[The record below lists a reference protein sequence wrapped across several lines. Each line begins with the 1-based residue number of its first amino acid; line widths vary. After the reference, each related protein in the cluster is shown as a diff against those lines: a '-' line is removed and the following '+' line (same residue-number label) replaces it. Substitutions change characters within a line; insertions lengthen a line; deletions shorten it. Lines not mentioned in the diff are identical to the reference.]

1 MSLLQSLQALA
12 DHGFEILALALGLI
26 VGSFANV
33 VIHRLPQ
40 GASVVRPGSRCPRC
54 GHAIR
59 PWDNVPVLSYLLLSG
74 RCRDCGAAISLRYP
88 AVELGNGL
96 AWLGLAAVLGA
107 SPRTFV
113 AMAFVTALIVLS
125 LIDLDHHLLPDA
137 ITKPGI
143 AVGLAAS
150 LLPGSP
156 LTLLTAALAA
166 AGGYLALF
174 AISAIYKRARGVEG
188 LGQGDWKMVAM
199 LGAFLGWERMLL
211 TLLLAT
217 LVGSIVGL
225 SLMAVRGVSS
235 QHALPLGT
243 FLGLA
248 GIAVTFQGDAFLAWY
263 RGLLG
268 A

>member
-1 MSLLQSLQALA
+1 VLSTPLLALSS
-12 DHGFEILALALGLI
+12 HGFELVALALGLI

-33 VIHRLPQ
+33 VIHRLPNGQ
-40 GASVVRPGSRCPRC
+40 SVVRPGSRCPRC
-54 GHAIR
+54 GRAVR
-59 PWDNVPVLSYLLLSG
+59 PWDNVPVVSYLWLRG
-74 RCRDCGAAISLRYP
+74 RCRDCGSPISLRYP
-88 AVELGNGL
+88 AVELANGL
-96 AWLGLAAVLGA
+96 AWLGLAALLGP
-107 SPRTFV
+107 SPRTYA
-113 AMAFVTALIVLS
+113 AMAFATALLILS

-143 AVGLAAS
+143 AAGLAAS
-150 LLPGSP
+150 FLPGSP
-156 LTLLTAALAA
+156 VKPLAALLAA
-166 AGGYLALF
+166 VGGYLALL
-174 AISAIYKRARGVEG
+174 AVAKAYEKTRGAEG

-217 LVGSIVGL
+217 IAGSLVGFL
-225 SLMAVRGVSS
+225 LMATRGVSA

-248 GIAVTFQGDAFLAWY
+248 GIAVLFVGGPLIAWY
-263 RGLLG
+263 RVLLG

>member
-1 MSLLQSLQALA
+1 VLSPPLLALSS
-12 DHGFEILALALGLI
+12 HGFELVALALGLI

-33 VIHRLPQ
+33 VIHRLPDGQ
-40 GASVVRPGSRCPRC
+40 SVVRPGSRCPRC
-54 GHAIR
+54 SRPIR
-59 PWDNVPVLSYLLLSG
+59 PWDNVPVVSYLLLRG

-88 AVELGNGL
+88 AVELANGV
-96 AWLGLAAVLGA
+96 AWLGLATMWGP
-107 SPRTFV
+107 SPRTV
-113 AMAFVTALIVLS
+113 AAMAFATALLILS
-125 LIDLDHHLLPDA
+125 LIDLDHHLLPDV

-143 AVGLAAS
+143 AAGLAAS
-150 LLPGSP
+150 FLPGSP
-156 LTLLTAALAA
+156 VTPLAALLAS
-166 AGGYLALF
+166 AGGYLALL
-174 AISAIYKRARGVEG
+174 AVAKVYQKTRGLEG

-217 LVGSIVGL
+217 IAGSLVGFL
-225 SLMAVRGVSS
+225 LMATRGVSA

-248 GIAVTFQGDAFLAWY
+248 GIAVLFVGAPLLTWY
-263 RGLLG
+263 RDLLG